1 MTSPVKE
8 HLPAVDPRLRA
19 RRREIRRETG
29 RRRLR
34 RVQVG
39 LGTVAVGAVGWG
51 CCLSPLLDVDR
62 VQVQGAEMSGA
73 DVVEKAAG
81 IDRGEAMVTLKLS
94 RVAAAVEAL
103 PWVATATVTRHWPGT
118 GSVEVSERRP
128 LAVVAGTDGSW
139 VLVDGDGR
147 QLAFAD
153 DGVLPDLA
161 RIVGLDVEP
170 QLGTTLGEKAGA
182 ALELARLLPTALPG
196 VVAQVAATDGGFEMT
211 LAQRAGGATLVRFGD
226 SARLADKVDALT
238 ALVDA
243 GVLATLPPPSVID
256 VRVPDAPVLTRT
268 GG

>member
-8 HLPAVDPRLRA
+8 HAPAVDPRLRA

-73 DVVEKAAG
+73 DVVEKAGG

-94 RVAAAVEAL
+94 RVAAVVEAL
-103 PWVATATVTRHWPGT
+103 PWVATATVTRHWPGEVV
-118 GSVEVSERRP
+118 VEVSERRP

-153 DGVLPDLA
+153 DGALPDLA

-170 QLGTTLGEKAGA
+170 QLGTTLGEAGA

-196 VVAQVAATDGGFEMT
+196 VVAQMAATDGGFEMT
-211 LAQRAGGATLVRFGD
+211 LAQRAGEATLVRFGD
-226 SARLADKVDALT
+226 SARLAEKVDTLT

-243 GVLATLPPPSVID
+243 GVLATSPPPSVID
-256 VRVPDAPVLTRT
+256 VRVSDAPVLTRT

>member
-1 MTSPVKE
+1 
-8 HLPAVDPRLRA
+8 
-19 RRREIRRETG
+19 
-29 RRRLR
+29 
-34 RVQVG
+34 VG

-51 CCLSPLLDVDR
+51 FCLSPLLDVDR

-73 DVVEKAAG
+73 DMVEKAAG

-94 RVAAAVEAL
+94 RVAAAVEEL
-103 PWVATATVTRHWPGT
+103 PWVATATVTRHWPGAVR
-118 GSVEVSERRP
+118 VEVSERRPSERRP

-153 DGVLPDLA
+153 DGALPDLA

-170 QLGTTLGEKAGA
+170 QLGTTLGEEAGA

-211 LAQRAGGATLVRFGD
+211 LAQRAGEATLVRFGD

-243 GVLATLPPPSVID
+243 GVLAASPPPTVID